1 MTIINV
7 SPNRLVQ
14 IGYEGEDKVT
24 ILRFSY
30 SDKWLENGDGIF
42 TVRVLRNGEN
52 KAYNAQM
59 VDDDRENST
68 IDMTVTDVE
77 LSKKGYGEMQ
87 LVYTGADFV
96 KKSSVYK
103 YYVSRS
109 VGEPVDPPAQD
120 VYTQIIESLSDLQ
133 TDVQGLSDA
142 VDGIGNLADLT
153 TTAKTDLVSAI
164 NEVNEHGG
172 GGSVIV
178 DSELSTTS
186 RNPVQNK
193 VVTSAVQSK
202 ADIQTVSAIADAVN
216 GLDSDVQGLQAGKAD
231 TATVTALSGTVTGLQ
246 TSKADKSYVD
256 TQLAEKASAQTVSD
270 LSDDVSDL
278 QTAIQGKADMATV
291 TALSGTVSS
300 LQTTVQSKADAQT
313 VTTLS
318 GTVSSLQT
326 SKADKSYVDT
336 QLAAKAS
343 TATATT
349 STNGLMSAQDKSRL
363 DAVYADYT
371 SALTALGG
379 GS

>member
-1 MTIINV
+1 MTIINT
-7 SPNRLVQ
+7 SPDRTIQL
-14 IGYEGEDKVT
+14 GYEGEDSVT
-24 ILRFSY
+24 QIVFAY
-30 SDKWLENGDGIF
+30 DDTWTDCGDGVFKI
-42 TVRVLRNGEN
+42 RVLRHGDTV
-52 KAYNAQM
+52 AYNATS
-59 VDDDRENST
+59 VTDDREAKTLTMT
-68 IDMTVTDVE
+68 ITNVE
-77 LSKKGYGEMQ
+77 LSAQGRGEMQ
-87 LVYTGADFV
+87 VVYSGTDFV
-96 KKSSVYK
+96 KKSPIYA
-103 YYVSRS
+103 YYVSRALD
-109 VGEPVDPPAQD
+109 GEVSPPEGN
-120 VYTQIIESLSDLQ
+120 IIAEIVESLADITETIGDIQ
-133 TDVQGLSDA
+133 TAVQG
-142 VDGIGNLADLT
+142 
-153 TTAKTDLVSAI
+153 
-164 NEVNEHGG
+164 
-172 GGSVIV
+172 
-178 DSELSTTS
+178 
-186 RNPVQNK
+186 
-193 VVTSAVQSK
+193 K
-202 ADIQTVSAIADAVN
+202 ADTQTVSAIADAVN
-216 GLDSDVQGLQAGKAD
+216 GLDSDVQSLQTAVQSKVD

-349 STNGLMSAQDKSRL
+349 STNGLMSAQDKSKL

>member
-14 IGYEGEDKVT
+14 LGYEGEDRVT
-24 ILRFSY
+24 ILRFGY
-30 SDKWLENGDGIF
+30 SEKWLENGEGIF

-52 KAYNAQM
+52 KAYNAQI

-87 LVYTGADFV
+87 LVYTGANFV
-96 KKSSVYK
+96 KKSPVYK

-109 VGEPVDPPAQD
+109 VDEAVDPPAED

-133 TDVQGLSDA
+133 ADIRQIDGDV
-142 VDGIGNLADLT
+142 ADLSELT
-153 TTAKTDLVSAI
+153 TEKIGDMSALTTEAKTDLVSAI

-172 GGSVIV
+172 GGGGSVTV

-186 RNPVQNK
+186 TNPVQNK
-193 VVTSAVQSK
+193 VVTSVVLGK
-202 ADIQTVSAIADAVN
+202 ADTQTVSALADAVN
-216 GLDSDVQGLQAGKAD
+216 GLDSDVQGLQTAVQAKAD
-231 TATVTALSGTVTGLQ
+231 TATVTALSGTVSGLQTAVQSKADAQTVTALSGTVTGLQ
-246 TSKADKSYVD
+246 TSKADKLYVD
-256 TQLAEKASAQTVSD
+256 TQLA
-270 LSDDVSDL
+270 
-278 QTAIQGKADMATV
+278 G
-291 TALSGTVSS
+291 
-300 LQTTVQSKADAQT
+300 
-313 VTTLS
+313 
-318 GTVSSLQT
+318 
-326 SKADKSYVDT
+326 
-336 QLAAKAS
+336 KAS
-343 TATATT
+343 TATATA
-349 STNGLMSAQDKSRL
+349 SSDGLMSAQDKAKL